1 MSVESGRYYG
11 LDQIATDLW
20 RRLESPTKV
29 SELITNLQADYDGDD
44 ETISQDVMGFLAQML
59 EQGLIE
65 VN

>member
-1 MSVESGRYYG
+1 LR
-11 LDQIATDLW
+11 

-44 ETISQDVMGFLAQML
+44 ETISQDVMGFLAQMH